1 MFAYL
6 RYFCIFF
13 PMQKNKLL
21 SETDLAALAKR
32 FRSEAGISKSEASRQ
47 LGVNRGTIQQ
57 AEEYPKT
64 SLTRLRVKM
73 IERYSPFTVVGPVY
87 LLKKK

>member
-1 MFAYL
+1 
-6 RYFCIFF
+6 
-13 PMQKNKLL
+13 MQKNKLL

-32 FRSEAGISKSEASRQ
+32 FRSQAGISKSEASRQ

-73 IERYSPFTVVGPVY
+73 IEKYSPFTVVGPVY